1 MVRGAHSQ
9 APRRVAGMP
18 SPSPPQP
25 SGARSGQ
32 PGGTAGRDEEGR
44 AALDPEQR
52 VRQASSEGA
61 AKVLSE
67 REAAPALCPSLPC
80 ATLVTGPQT
89 PTPGSTRVALNGP
102 GDSPSERVSRENKQH
117 LSVSRQPLN
126 NDAFS
131 NITKQRL
138 HISNTTGKHITPN
151 TLS

>member
-1 MVRGAHSQ
+1 VVRGAHSQ

-102 GDSPSERVSRENKQH
+102 GDSPTDAILESW
-117 LSVSRQPLN
+117 LSARPGR
-126 NDAFS
+126 AR
-131 NITKQRL
+131 TA
-138 HISNTTGKHITPN
+138 G
-151 TLS
+151 